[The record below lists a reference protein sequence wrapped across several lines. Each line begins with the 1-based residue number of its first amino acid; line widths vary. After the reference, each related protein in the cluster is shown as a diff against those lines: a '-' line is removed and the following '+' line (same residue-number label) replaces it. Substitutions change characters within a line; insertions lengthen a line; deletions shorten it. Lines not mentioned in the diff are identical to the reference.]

1 MIHLKT
7 FESYNQEPIFEQL
20 DLFLKSPARNQWIHD
35 DPENPIMSVYV
46 RKGSRRMVEGKV
58 FEFFDLASITI
69 DESHWGQK
77 IFQNFLKRLVSDYP
91 FNIYV
96 ESILSPAV
104 EHVCEKFGFIKH
116 HSINRYL
123 IRDRISESVSERKEY
138 KEIPMSEWSRLVD
151 NPDEKYTEREMS
163 TVGKIADE
171 RGMTIK
177 FFNRDIFKEKD
188 MDIFDLLVTDID
200 EGEYKASIIK
210 KEDLYYLALVRIRT
224 ETSIN
229 DRFFGFVLDQ
239 ERGLRE
245 FMEDFK
251 EIVLEKRKKTT

>member
-1 MIHLKT
+1 VIHLKT
-7 FESYNQEPIFEQL
+7 FESYNQEPIFKQL
-20 DLFLKSPARNQWIHD
+20 DLFLKSPSRNQWLHD

-46 RKGSRRMVEGKV
+46 RKSRRLINGSSKD
-58 FEFFDLASITI
+58 FFDLASITI

-123 IRDRISESVSERKEY
+123 IRDRISESVSE
-138 KEIPMSEWSRLVD
+138 S
-151 NPDEKYTEREMS
+151 
-163 TVGKIADE
+163 
-171 RGMTIK
+171 
-177 FFNRDIFKEKD
+177 
-188 MDIFDLLVTDID
+188 
-200 EGEYKASIIK
+200 
-210 KEDLYYLALVRIRT
+210 
-224 ETSIN
+224 
-229 DRFFGFVLDQ
+229 
-239 ERGLRE
+239 
-245 FMEDFK
+245 K